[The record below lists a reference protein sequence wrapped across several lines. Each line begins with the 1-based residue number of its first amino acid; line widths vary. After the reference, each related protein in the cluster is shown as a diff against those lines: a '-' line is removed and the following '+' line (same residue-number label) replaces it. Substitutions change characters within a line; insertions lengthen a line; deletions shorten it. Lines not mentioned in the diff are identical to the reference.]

1 MSSTPINREQWKLM
15 AVLSLF
21 WGTLFGALGIFFP
34 YYSLYL
40 KEDLGLTGQQV
51 GTAMGVFHLIGLIG
65 QPAWGY
71 IADRTGSRKRVLVI
85 LSTGMALGFV
95 AFWFVEKYAMLL
107 LVSAGF
113 AAFSTSLIPQGMAL
127 GLGLLYRSNNS
138 HFEWVRAFGSVG
150 FLVTCFGFPYL
161 LDAMKT
167 ESGGSNMGLL
177 FPCSA
182 AIILVHNHPSGDP
195 SPSRADIE
203 ITKAIIDAGKGL
215 GIAVHDHLIV
225 GTSGHVSLRAKG
237 LM

>member
-1 MSSTPINREQWKLM
+1 MSSTPITREQWKLM

-113 AAFSTSLIPQGMAL
+113 AAFYTSLIPQGMAL
-127 GLGLLYRSNNS
+127 GLGLLWWRRQMKRS
-138 HFEWVRAFGSVG
+138 
-150 FLVTCFGFPYL
+150 
-161 LDAMKT
+161 
-167 ESGGSNMGLL
+167 
-177 FPCSA
+177 
-182 AIILVHNHPSGDP
+182 
-195 SPSRADIE
+195 
-203 ITKAIIDAGKGL
+203 
-215 GIAVHDHLIV
+215 
-225 GTSGHVSLRAKG
+225 
-237 LM
+237 